1 MGNQRVEKKSGRIID
16 VNFSSSL
23 PNILL
28 LGLSIERGYVSM
40 YLSKIHVEGIPGVGA
55 APPEPEAEIR

>member
-23 PNILL
+23 PNIL

-55 APPEPEAEIR
+55 ASPEPEAEIR

>member
-23 PNILL
+23 PNIL